1 MSSRPSLP
9 NFQSLAQVR
18 AEVDQIDM
26 EIVQLI
32 GRRALCVKAAAQ
44 FKKDEAAVAAPE
56 RFAAM
61 LAVRRQWAESEKL
74 DPDMVEEL
82 YRNMVTRFI
91 ADERRHWRS
100 QQPATTPEEVS

>member
-1 MSSRPSLP
+1 MSVAAPLPS
-9 NFQSLAQVR
+9 FESLTQVR
-18 AEVDQIDM
+18 AEVDQIDK

-56 RFAAM
+56 RFKAM
-61 LAVRRQWAESEKL
+61 LAVRRLWAESEGL

-91 ADERRHWRS
+91 AEEKLHWRS
-100 QQPATTPEEVS
+100 QQLSRPD